1 VLGRIAA
8 LLFPREG
15 AALDRHHSFVVKYEP
30 G

>member
-15 AALDRHHSFVVKYEP
+15 ATLDRHHSFIVKYEP